1 MAAVDV
7 PRTFGALMI
16 GGLFA
21 SILAGTVA
29 VQVIVYFKLYPKD
42 SYKLKLLVLWIWFL
56 DTCHTVCIWTSLWNY
71 LIDHFGD
78 TGRIHYIPTT
88 LALTIVFTATLT
100 IFVHLFFAHRIFML
114 SKRNWALTIPVV
126 ILAFLRLTAA
136 SGTVCQTRVSL

>member
-42 SYKLKLLVLWIWFL
+42 SYNLKLLVLWVWFL

-88 LALTIVFTATLT
+88 LAVREF
-100 IFVHLFFAHRIFML
+100 
-114 SKRNWALTIPVV
+114 
-126 ILAFLRLTAA
+126 AA
-136 SGTVCQTRVSL
+136 SSLS